1 MINNDF
7 NKKDK
12 TNDFKRSF
20 LINNEKDNEHYI
32 KEFEDSTEA
41 RHWIINHLDLSKG
54 WTII

>member
-1 MINNDF
+1 MINNEY
-7 NKKDK
+7 NLKDK

-32 KEFEDSTEA
+32 KEFEDSSEA
-41 RHWIINHLDLSKG
+41 RYWIINHLDLSKG

>member
-1 MINNDF
+1 MINNEY
-7 NKKDK
+7 NLKDK

-32 KEFEDSTEA
+32 REFKDSSEA